1 MIQSLAW
8 ELPYATG
15 EAPKRQNTY
24 IHTDRQTDR
33 EKKIVLQEMRDKMSV
48 GHVKTNSTMT
58 KIHLFLSRI
67 ISNVNGLNCPV
78 NDRDWQNG

>member
-1 MIQSLAW
+1 MVLTEKRA
-8 ELPYATG
+8 G
-15 EAPKRQNTY
+15 EYKQKEVRKECKCFTTKNHLNKT
-24 IHTDRQTDR
+24 
-33 EKKIVLQEMRDKMSV
+33 KIVTQEMRDKMSV